1 MAELGAIRAA
11 ICALYDDVPTLSTYP
26 YQPGTVPNLPALVVV
41 PTNATFATPMQ
52 AGRGQDVYTFDLT
65 GLVAFGDAKVAQDEL
80 DELIISES
88 GVIRS
93 RIAASPHLGLGNRTT
108 AWVDGMSAY
117 GITVG
122 DQQEMQNLGATL
134 RLTVR
139 TTG

>member
-1 MAELGAIRAA
+1 MAELGVIRAA
-11 ICALYDDVPTLSTYP
+11 ICGLFDDVPDLSTYP
-26 YQPGTVPNLPALVVV
+26 YQPGAVPNLPALIVV
-41 PTNATFATPMQ
+41 PTDASFGTGLQNR
-52 AGRGQDVYTFDLT
+52 RGQDVYGFSLT
-65 GLVAFGDAKVAQDEL
+65 ALVAFGDAEVAQDAL
-80 DELIISES
+80 DELISES
-88 GVIRS
+88 GLIRS
-93 RIAASPHLGLGNRTT
+93 RIAANPHLGLGNRTT

>member
-11 ICALYDDVPTLSTYP
+11 VCALFDDVPDLSTYP
-26 YQPGTVPNLPALVVV
+26 YQPASVPNLPALIVV
-41 PTNATFATPMQ
+41 PTDASFATPMQ
-52 AGRGQDVYTFDLT
+52 AGRGQDMYGFSLT
-65 GLVAFGDAKVAQDEL
+65 ALVAFGDAAVAQDAL
-80 DELIISES
+80 DELISES
-88 GVIRS
+88 GLIRS
-93 RIAASPHLGLGNRTT
+93 RIAANPHLGLGNRTT

>member
-1 MAELGAIRAA
+1 MAELGVIRAA
-11 ICALYDDVPTLSTYP
+11 ICGLFDGVPTLSTYP
-26 YQPGTVPNLPALVVV
+26 YQPGTVPNLPALIVV

-52 AGRGQDVYTFDLT
+52 AGRGQDVYSFDLT
-65 GLVAFGDAKVAQDEL
+65 GLVAFGDAEVAQDAL
-80 DELIISES
+80 DELISES
-88 GVIRS
+88 GLIRS
-93 RIAASPHLGLGNRTT
+93 RIAANPHLGLGNRTT

>member
-1 MAELGAIRAA
+1 MAEVGAIRSAV
-11 ICALYDDVPTLSTYP
+11 CALFDDVPDLSTYP

-52 AGRGQDVYTFDLT
+52 SRRGQDVYAFDLT
-65 GLVAFGDAKVAQDEL
+65 ALVAFGDAAVAQDAL
-80 DELIISES
+80 DELISET
-88 GVIRS
+88 GPVRS
-93 RIAASPHLGLGNRTT
+93 RIAANPHLGLGNRTT

>member
-1 MAELGAIRAA
+1 MAELGVIRAA
-11 ICALYDDVPTLSTYP
+11 VCALFDDVPDLSTYP
-26 YQPGTVPNLPALVVV
+26 YQPAFVPNLPALVVV
-41 PTNATFATPMQ
+41 PADAIFATPMQ
-52 AGRGQDVYTFDLT
+52 AGRGQDVWQFSLT
-65 GLVAFGDAKVAQDEL
+65 ALVPFGDAQVAQDEL
-80 DELIISES
+80 DELISES
-88 GVIRS
+88 GPIRS
-93 RIAASPHLGLGNRTT
+93 RIAATPHLGLGNRTT

>member
-1 MAELGAIRAA
+1 MAEIGAVRAA
-11 ICALYDDVPTLSTYP
+11 ICALFDDVPDLSAYP
-26 YQPGTVPNLPALVVV
+26 YQPAVVPNLPALVVV
-41 PTNATFATPMQ
+41 PTDATFRTPMQ
-52 AGRGQDVYTFDLT
+52 AGRGQDVWQFSLT
-65 GLVAFGDAKVAQDEL
+65 VLVAFGDAAVAQDEL
-80 DELIISES
+80 DELISET
-88 GVIRS
+88 GPVRS
-93 RIAASPHLGLGNRTT
+93 RIAANPHLGLGNRTT